1 MPTVSRAPFSHS
13 RVSEHEP
20 RERRC
25 PQYLSCSIVL
35 LQLSLLCDIRRF
47 VLVPS
52 RITLIDPY
60 SQHGEE
66 QSVDQQQQ
74 PRPTAP
80 SGAWTLPWKWQ
91 GCPSISTPTSH
102 VSHDTDASSLRCQGT
117 SPTSAAHEGT
127 LRCDS
132 TNAHAVSTAS
142 SCLPPA
148 YGDASRPLC
157 S

>member
-1 MPTVSRAPFSHS
+1 MSHILFLAHKSMNAEGVTWHQIQNMINIFMDIIDHYHMPTVSRAPFSHS
-13 RVSEHEP
+13 RASEHEP
-20 RERRC
+20 RERRR

-74 PRPTAP
+74 PWSSAP

-102 VSHDTDASSLRCQGT
+102 VSHDTDASSLRC
-117 SPTSAAHEGT
+117 
-127 LRCDS
+127 
-132 TNAHAVSTAS
+132 
-142 SCLPPA
+142 
-148 YGDASRPLC
+148 
-157 S
+157 